1 MAKVNQAD
9 FCKSCNTELPSPH
22 PAYCPN
28 EQCQARLGGTVEG
41 TFGTPQYLWY
51 QYEDALSSF
60 KASAVSKAEEDK
72 NISKT
77 DVEAT
82 QEAILK
88 KDVVKW
94 LKSCPPEDVIACA
107 EDLLMH
113 AQHIFKSSLTREK
126 QIQLI
131 GLCEAIHAL
140 TSAASKFIL
149 AGGYTDGRHI
159 DTADSGDGSGNQ
171 ENLAELRGL

>member
-9 FCKSCNTELPSPH
+9 FCKKCNTELPSPH

-28 EQCQARLGGTVEG
+28 GQCQARLGDPVEG

-51 QYEDALSSF
+51 QYEDAFSSL
-60 KASAVSKAEEDK
+60 KASAVSKSEEDK

-77 DVEAT
+77 DAVAK
-82 QEAILK
+82 QEAALK
-88 KDVVKW
+88 KDLVNW
-94 LKSCPPEDVIACA
+94 LKGCPSEDVIACA

-113 AQHIFKSSLTREK
+113 AQHVFKSSLTREE
-126 QIQLI
+126 QIRLI
-131 GLCEAIHAL
+131 GLCEAIHEL

-159 DTADSGDGSGNQ
+159 DTPNSGDDSRNQ
-171 ENLAELRGL
+171 ENLEGPGHT